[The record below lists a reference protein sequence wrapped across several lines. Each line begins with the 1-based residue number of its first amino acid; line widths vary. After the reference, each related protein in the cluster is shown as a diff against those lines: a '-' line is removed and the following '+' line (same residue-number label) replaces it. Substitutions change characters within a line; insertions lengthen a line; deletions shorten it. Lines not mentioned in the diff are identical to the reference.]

1 MKRKASANKK
11 VLVEQERNAITN
23 TYFTSFV
30 SISHTKPYD
39 NTSFLYSIRPVRTYQ
54 KGQYKVVEQLN
65 CC

>member
-39 NTSFLYSIRPVRTYQ
+39 NTSFPVLYTSRVPVFTYIS
-54 KGQYKVVEQLN
+54 KGTIQSS
-65 CC
+65 